1 MDTFSKYDN
10 LLGLFVGNEIISQE
24 THSLAAPFI
33 KAAVRDTKAHL
44 KARGYRDIPIGYSAA
59 DIAELRPMLQDYLTC
74 GGNASENIDFFALN
88 SYEWCD
94 PSTYG
99 TSGYTTL
106 NEQAKDFPV
115 PIFFS
120 ETGCNVP
127 GPRLFE
133 DQAAIFGPEMVSDWS
148 GAMIYEWIEEA
159 NHYGL
164 ISYGPKVD
172 PTVTGPNID
181 GGFTRKG
188 EPTPVTPDFDNLKK
202 QWAKIT
208 PTGISRSDYDPK
220 HVSTRVCPSATG
232 GGWLVDGNVPLPT
245 VGAKLDTEPSRS
257 SSSNPSGSDPSSD
270 SNTGTPASGAVEPT
284 TSPDNAVSGSREFTG
299 MTEALLSVMLVFTC
313 KLCWRCPASYPFLGL
328 GKHLGRKFLAD
339 LCSSQS
345 GCERR
350 RGRAFSCFCCC
361 FCQRLL
367 GITSSSTP
375 SLPLDRIYWAWVLS
389 PFHTFLGRRRA
400 GRCFGDG
407 LATYAGWTET

>member
-10 LLGLFVGNEIISQE
+10 LLGLFVGNEIISQAQ
-24 THSLAAPFI
+24 HSGAAPYI

-44 KARGYRDIPIGYSAA
+44 KARGYRDIPVGYSAA

-94 PSTYG
+94 PATYA
-99 TSGYTTL
+99 TSGYAKL

-120 ETGCNVP
+120 ETGCNQP
-127 GPRLFE
+127 GPRLFD

-188 EPTPVTPDFDNLKK
+188 EPTPVTPDFDNLKM

-208 PTGISRSDYDPK
+208 PTGIARSDYDPK
-220 HVSTRVCPSATG
+220 HVSTRACPSATA
-232 GGWLVDGNVPLPT
+232 GGWLINGNVPLPT
-245 VGAKLDTEPSRS
+245 LNAKMDVGPAGS
-257 SSSNPSGSDPSSD
+257 SSPNPSGSGSSSGSASGSVPSSGSISGSSSGPSSE
-270 SNTGTPASGAVEPT
+270 SNTGTPASGAAEPT

-299 MTEALLSVMLVFTC
+299 MTAGLLSVMLIFTC
-313 KLCWRCPASYPFLGL
+313 KFFWRCSISVPSSPPRGLEALGPMVP
-328 GKHLGRKFLAD
+328 D
-339 LCSSQS
+339 
-345 GCERR
+345 
-350 RGRAFSCFCCC
+350 
-361 FCQRLL
+361 
-367 GITSSSTP
+367 
-375 SLPLDRIYWAWVLS
+375 
-389 PFHTFLGRRRA
+389 
-400 GRCFGDG
+400 
-407 LATYAGWTET
+407 